1 MFQSLL
7 LTKPRLCDPNVIKV
21 PWGSDKEYH
30 RGRRQNGNRLPFG
43 LMEKDGIFP
52 PHPPIARALRMV
64 AEALKAEG
72 HEASCSHSVASAIK
86 PDVIDRSL
94 RGSHCLMPIRTVI
107 HVGLFT
113 HCDEN
118 EFDELW

>member
-7 LTKPRLCDPNVIKV
+7 LTKPWLRDPDVINV
-21 PWGSDKEYH
+21 PWKSDKEYH
-30 RGRRQNGNRLPFG
+30 RGRKQKGNRLPFG
-43 LMEKDGIFP
+43 LMETDGMVS

-72 HEASCSHSVASAIK
+72 HGAICSHSVSSAFK

-94 RGSHCLMPIRTVI
+94 RGSHCLMP
-107 HVGLFT
+107 
-113 HCDEN
+113 N
-118 EFDELW
+118 WQ